1 MAATTSNRF
10 SVHHRADATVVP
22 QHIVVVEVAMAVTV
36 RAEFWCGRR
45 RHGRVGKNPAPP
57 GQIGQSNLVNL
68 IGLRPLRSTRPGLSP
83 AEVVPVLL
91 ICLTWSVCLGLSAYA
106 YHRRRPAA
114 VPAPVTS
121 VAR

>member
-1 MAATTSNRF
+1 VWSAPTR
-10 SVHHRADATVVP
+10 P
-22 QHIVVVEVAMAVTV
+22 
-36 RAEFWCGRR
+36 
-45 RHGRVGKNPAPP
+45 VGKNPAPP

-68 IGLRPLRSTRPGLSP
+68 IGLRPALDTPGLSP

-106 YHRRRPAA
+106 YHRRRTAA